1 MSTYFGI
8 GKAKNNSD
16 YIPRLGE
23 LIQYDIGNDNWEIR
37 VGDGKTSAQDLP
49 HLYDIYERVILLEK
63 QIKQLQE
70 RINHE

>member
-1 MSTYFGI
+1 M
-8 GKAKNNSD
+8 NNSD
-16 YIPRLGE
+16 SSFWIKKIVYIPKLGE
-23 LIQYDIGNDNWEIR
+23 VIQYRTIDDNWEIR